1 MVLLWGLA
9 VQPRAFALC
18 ILEQLQVLT
27 PAALLP
33 PHPAVSHRWGN
44 HLSNK
49 FFLEKKFVVKHI
61 TNKHAEKVE
70 EARKEVRGAALGG
83 TRAVVAGTVLL
94 AMAPSCM
101 GCAVG
106 ALSSKLVPQQQQVC
120 AA

>member
-1 MVLLWGLA
+1 M
-9 VQPRAFALC
+9 
-18 ILEQLQVLT
+18 LT

-70 EARKEVRGAALGG
+70 EARKEVRGGGFGWDSCCGCWHGAAGHG
-83 TRAVVAGTVLL
+83 TIMHGLCCWCPER
-94 AMAPSCM
+94 
-101 GCAVG
+101 
-106 ALSSKLVPQQQQVC
+106 QQQQAC